1 MRTTATSAWS
11 NCRQRGVG
19 GTKENVAWRAPFQHR
34 LHLPPHS
41 ASLPSTST
49 GCPAGSRRT
58 SSTTRHAPPCR
69 GRGAGCGRLVA
80 VLRPTRDRR
89 HRGGAFEGPA
99 LPLPLNERVH
109 PPPRPRSTPAWTEKS
124 RDSFVPPPRTLRL
137 TPLPPLLAARCSPHV
152 RSTAGTVA
160 SQPVR
165 SSCSA
170 ALIKPY
176 PGQACTLCPRRCL
189 SPLFFLEL
197 TYT

>member
-109 PPPRPRSTPAWTEKS
+109 PPPRPRSTPARVTNGRKKAGTSLS
-124 RDSFVPPPRTLRL
+124 RLRAYAAPHPPTA
-137 TPLPPLLAARCSPHV
+137 AARCSPHV

-176 PGQACTLCPRRCL
+176 PACTLCPRRCL